1 MKRFEF
7 TKKKFLSLSDTGRR
21 THVIAWL
28 SIIYQKLGTGRTT
41 TTQCQDFA
49 QQYKI
54 ILDWMGMPWY
64 APPVSDSTRT
74 WLVYVSDAIQ
84 AHRAASGKG
93 LRDYDLLDKVMTEDG
108 KSHAPAPPV
117 MDYQVALDGL
127 RSLFNVGSIFRTCEG
142 AGIQTII
149 LGNCLGKKSPQV
161 RKTAMG
167 TQDRIIEE
175 PTQDLA
181 LVLADKKK
189 EGFRIICVET
199 IEGSLPCH
207 EYQWPKKAVIIMG
220 NEEYGIS
227 PHVLC
232 AMDDAVHIPMFG
244 EKNSLNVA
252 NALSV
257 VLYQAVFYHLVNPM
271 YYR

>member
-7 TKKKFLSLSDTGRR
+7 TKKKFLSLSATGRR

-28 SIIYQKLGTGRTT
+28 SLIYQALGTGRTT
-41 TTQCQDFA
+41 APQFQDFSR
-49 QQYKI
+49 QYKM

-64 APPVSDSTRT
+64 PPPVSGTTKT
-74 WLVYVSDAIQ
+74 WLVYVSDAIHV
-84 AHRAASGKG
+84 HRTAAGKG
-93 LRDYDLLDKVMTEDG
+93 LRDYDLLEKVVTGDG
-108 KSHAPAPPV
+108 KGNAPAPPI

-167 TQDRIIEE
+167 TQDRINEE
-175 PTQDLA
+175 PIQDLA
-181 LVLADKKK
+181 GALADKKK

-207 EYQWPKKAVIIMG
+207 EYQWPQKAVIVMG

-232 AMDDAVHIPMFG
+232 AMDDAVHVPMFG

-252 NALSV
+252 NALSI
-257 VLYQAVFYHLVNPM
+257 VLYQAVFHRLAQPM
-271 YYR
+271 Y